1 MIGVKD
7 IFMSREKNRIV
18 YEFIFENEEMAKL
31 AKQAIK
37 ANIHTII
44 PQGFDKLIKEIEI
57 EQTGNKIIQT
67 FVMKNEK
74 VAECLF
80 YLIKEVQSEVS
91 E

>member
-7 IFMSREKNRIV
+7 IFMSREGNKII
-18 YEFIFENEEMAKL
+18 YEFVFENEEMAKL

-37 ANIHTII
+37 ANIHSVL
-44 PQGFDKLIKEIEI
+44 PQGFDKLVQVVEI
-57 EQTGNKIIQT
+57 EQIENRIVQT

-80 YLIKEVQSEVS
+80 YLIKEVNE
-91 E
+91 

>member
-7 IFMSREKNRIV
+7 IFMSRKGNKII
-18 YEFIFENEEMAKL
+18 YEFVFENEKMAKL
-31 AKQAIK
+31 AKEVVK
-37 ANIHTII
+37 TNIHSII
-44 PQGFDKLIKEIEI
+44 PQRFDKLIKEIEI

-80 YLIKEVQSEVS
+80 YLIKQVQSEG
-91 E
+91 